1 MVTGASDGIGKALAV
16 HIAGLGA
23 QVVLHGRNTKKLES
37 VYDQITNLQDSLRP
51 SIAVLDLATADGDA
65 YSSLV
70 NSIEQEFGRLDGL
83 VHNAGILGQRL
94 SIEQYDVAEWQR
106 VMHVNLTVP
115 FVLTQALLPL
125 LRQSSDPS
133 IIFTSSGVGRVGKA
147 FWGAY
152 SVSKFGTEALSQI
165 LADENRHTSLRQGL
179 VHNAGILGQRLSIE
193 QYDVAEWQRVMHVN
207 LTVPFVLTQALL
219 PLLRQSS
226 DPSIIFT
233 SSGVGRVG
241 KAFWG
246 AYSVSKFGTEAL
258 SQILAD
264 ENRHTSLRAN
274 CINPGPIRTKMRLAA
289 YPAEDRDALKRPED
303 VMASYVYLLGPDSQG
318 VTGESIDVQ

>member
-1 MVTGASDGIGKALAV
+1 LNTDPISYEYADGILKNRIVMVTGASDGIGKALAV

-37 VYDQITNLQDSLRP
+37 VYDQITNLKDAPRP
-51 SIAVLDLATADGDA
+51 SIAVLDLASADSDA
-65 YSSLV
+65 YLSLV

-94 SIEQYDVAEWQR
+94 SIEQHDVADWQR
-106 VMHVNLTVP
+106 VMHINLTVP

-125 LRQSSDPS
+125 LRQSPDPS

-165 LADENRHTSLRQGL
+165 LADENRHTPLR
-179 VHNAGILGQRLSIE
+179 
-193 QYDVAEWQRVMHVN
+193 VN
-207 LTVPFVLTQALL
+207 F
-219 PLLRQSS
+219 
-226 DPSIIFT
+226 
-233 SSGVGRVG
+233 
-241 KAFWG
+241 
-246 AYSVSKFGTEAL
+246 
-258 SQILAD
+258 
-264 ENRHTSLRAN
+264 
-274 CINPGPIRTKMRLAA
+274 INPGPVRTNMRLAA

-303 VMASYVYLLGPDSQG
+303 ILATYVYLLGPDSQG
-318 VTGESIDVQ
+318 VTGQSIDAQ

>member
-1 MVTGASDGIGKALAV
+1 LNTDPISYKYSEDILKDRIVMVTGASDGIGKALAV

-37 VYDQITNLQDSLRP
+37 VYDQITKLQDSPRP

-70 NSIEQEFGRLDGL
+70 DSIEQEFGRLDGL

-94 SIEQYDVAEWQR
+94 SIEQFDVAEWQR

-165 LADENRHTSLRQGL
+165 LADENRHTPLR
-179 VHNAGILGQRLSIE
+179 V
-193 QYDVAEWQRVMHVN
+193 
-207 LTVPFVLTQALL
+207 
-219 PLLRQSS
+219 
-226 DPSIIFT
+226 
-233 SSGVGRVG
+233 
-241 KAFWG
+241 
-246 AYSVSKFGTEAL
+246 
-258 SQILAD
+258 
-264 ENRHTSLRAN
+264 N
-274 CINPGPIRTKMRLAA
+274 CINPGPVRTKMRLAA

-303 VMASYVYLLGPDSQG
+303 IMASYVYLLGPDSQG

>member
-1 MVTGASDGIGKALAV
+1 MSTDPVSYEYADGILEDRIVLVTGASDGIGKTLAV

-23 QVVLHGRNTKKLES
+23 QVLLHGRDTKKLES
-37 VYDQITNLQDSLRP
+37 VYDQITGLQDAPRP

-65 YSSLV
+65 YAALV
-70 NSIEQEFGRLDGL
+70 DSVEQEFGRLDGL

-94 SIEQYDVAEWQR
+94 SIEQYEIADWQQ

-125 LRQSSDPS
+125 LRQSADPS

-152 SVSKFGTEALSQI
+152 SVSKFGTEGLSQI
-165 LADENRHTSLRQGL
+165 LADENRHTPLR
-179 VHNAGILGQRLSIE
+179 V
-193 QYDVAEWQRVMHVN
+193 
-207 LTVPFVLTQALL
+207 
-219 PLLRQSS
+219 
-226 DPSIIFT
+226 
-233 SSGVGRVG
+233 
-241 KAFWG
+241 
-246 AYSVSKFGTEAL
+246 
-258 SQILAD
+258 
-264 ENRHTSLRAN
+264 N

-303 VMASYVYLLGPDSQG
+303 IMATYVYLLGPDSKG
-318 VTGESIDVQ
+318 VTGQSFDVQ

>member
-23 QVVLHGRNTKKLES
+23 QVVLHGRNTNKLES
-37 VYDQITNLQDSLRP
+37 VYDQITKLQDSPRP

-106 VMHVNLTVP
+106 VMHINLTVP

-125 LRQSSDPS
+125 
-133 IIFTSSGVGRVGKA
+133 
-147 FWGAY
+147 
-152 SVSKFGTEALSQI
+152 
-165 LADENRHTSLRQGL
+165 
-179 VHNAGILGQRLSIE
+179 
-193 QYDVAEWQRVMHVN
+193 M
-207 LTVPFVLTQALL
+207 
-219 PLLRQSS
+219 RQSS

-303 VMASYVYLLGPDSQG
+303 IMASYVYLLGPDSQG

>member
-1 MVTGASDGIGKALAV
+1 LSTGPISYEYADDILKNRIVMVTGASDGIGKALAV

-37 VYDQITNLQDSLRP
+37 VYDQITNLKSAPRP
-51 SIAVLDLATADGDA
+51 SIAVLDLATADSDA

-94 SIEQYDVAEWQR
+94 SIEQYEIADWQR
-106 VMHVNLTVP
+106 VMHINLTVP

-125 LRQSSDPS
+125 LRQSTDPS

-165 LADENRHTSLRQGL
+165 LADENRHTPLR
-179 VHNAGILGQRLSIE
+179 V
-193 QYDVAEWQRVMHVN
+193 
-207 LTVPFVLTQALL
+207 
-219 PLLRQSS
+219 
-226 DPSIIFT
+226 
-233 SSGVGRVG
+233 
-241 KAFWG
+241 
-246 AYSVSKFGTEAL
+246 
-258 SQILAD
+258 
-264 ENRHTSLRAN
+264 N
-274 CINPGPIRTKMRLAA
+274 CINPGPVRTNMRLAA

-303 VMASYVYLLGPDSQG
+303 IMATYVYLLGPDSHG
-318 VTGESIDVQ
+318 VTGESFDVQ

>member
-1 MVTGASDGIGKALAV
+1 LSSDPISYEYAGDILKNRIVLVTGASDGIGEALAV

-23 QVVLHGRNTKKLES
+23 QVVLHGRDTKKLEG
-37 VYDQITNLQDSLRP
+37 VYDQITNLQDAPRP
-51 SIAVLDLATADGDA
+51 SIVVLDLATADGDA
-65 YSSLV
+65 YASLV

-94 SIEQYDVAEWQR
+94 SIEQYEIADWQQ

-125 LRQSSDPS
+125 MRQSPDPS

-152 SVSKFGTEALSQI
+152 SVSKFGTEGLSQI
-165 LADENRHTSLRQGL
+165 LADENRHTPM
-179 VHNAGILGQRLSIE
+179 
-193 QYDVAEWQRVMHVN
+193 RV
-207 LTVPFVLTQALL
+207 
-219 PLLRQSS
+219 
-226 DPSIIFT
+226 
-233 SSGVGRVG
+233 
-241 KAFWG
+241 
-246 AYSVSKFGTEAL
+246 
-258 SQILAD
+258 
-264 ENRHTSLRAN
+264 N

-303 VMASYVYLLGPDSQG
+303 IMATYVYLLGPDSKG
-318 VTGESIDVQ
+318 VTGQSFDVQ